1 VTSERVS
8 KIALVLA
15 GGGLTGAVYEIGALR
30 AINDLLQDRTVN
42 DFDIFVGT
50 SAGAIVGSLLA
61 NGMSPIAAMDA
72 LAGRHVEVRALWA
85 GDLFRPNYGE
95 ILGRVRRFPA
105 TVQAALRHY
114 SRNVNDMNLWDFIWT
129 LIEVLPS
136 GLYDGTALEGYM
148 AAALNR
154 PGLSNDFR
162 ALARELYIIAT
173 DLDTGQRSV
182 FGNDQNSHV
191 PISLAVAASSAVP
204 LLYKP
209 VRIGQ
214 RDYIDGG
221 MRGNASIDLAIEHGA
236 KLIVCIN
243 PLVPLNNQRKRGV
256 PMLGPDGTFISDKGM
271 QAIGSQVIRIMMR
284 SGLNYHIKTLRRRHP
299 DVDIILIEPRAD
311 DYQMFFYN
319 IMRYS
324 ARLLVAEHGYQSV
337 TLDLA
342 DRYHEFKDILSRHDL
357 HISRRRVIQHLE
369 ELTHTEEVEQAAE
382 PVVAA
387 AGSANPIVSQLE
399 QVLGS
404 LSVTSSANPIIS
416 ELEQALSSLDDTL
429 KTLHHNNQPPPGADH

>member
-1 VTSERVS
+1 MTTERS
-8 KIALVLA
+8 RKIALVLA

-42 DFDIFVGT
+42 DFDIIVGT

-61 NGMSPIAAMDA
+61 NGMSPTAAMDA

-95 ILGRVRRFPA
+95 VLGRLRRFPG
-105 TVQAALRHY
+105 TVQNALRHY
-114 SRNVNDMNLWDFIWT
+114 SRNVHDMNLWDFIWT

-148 AAALNR
+148 ASALNR

-162 ALARELYIIAT
+162 ALNRELYIIAT
-173 DLDTGQRSV
+173 DLDTGHRAV

-369 ELTHTEEVEQAAE
+369 ELTHVEEHEPPAE
-382 PVVAA
+382 LASPTAPATVA
-387 AGSANPIVSQLE
+387 S
-399 QVLGS
+399 
-404 LSVTSSANPIIS
+404 NPIIS
-416 ELEQALSSLDDTL
+416 QLDQALRSLDSTLDTL
-429 KTLHHNNQPPPGADH
+429 HDSRSHTNGANR

>member
-1 VTSERVS
+1 MNAEHS

-30 AINDLLQDRTVN
+30 AIDDLLQDRTVN

-50 SAGAIVGSLLA
+50 SAGAIVTSLLA
-61 NGMSPIAAMDA
+61 NGMTPTDAMNA

-95 ILGRVRRFPA
+95 FISRVRHFPA
-105 TVQAALRHY
+105 TLRNALRHY

-136 GLYDGTALEGYM
+136 GLYDGAALDTYI
-148 AAALNR
+148 ANALNR

-173 DLDTGQRSV
+173 DLDTGQRGV
-182 FGNDQNSHV
+182 FGTDQNSHV

-236 KLIVCIN
+236 KLVVCIN
-243 PLVPLNNQRKRGV
+243 PLVPLDNRRKRGV
-256 PMLGPDGTFISDKGM
+256 PMLGPDGTYISDRGM
-271 QAIGSQVIRIMMR
+271 QAIGSQVIRILMG
-284 SGLNYHIKTLRRRHP
+284 SGLSYHIKTLRRRHP

-311 DYQMFFYN
+311 DFQMFFYN

-342 DRYHEFKDILSRHDL
+342 DRYHEFKEILLRHNVP
-357 HISRRRVIQHLE
+357 ISRRRVIERIQHLE
-369 ELTHTEEVEQAAE
+369 TAALAE
-382 PVVAA
+382 TPENLSSSASETVIQDA
-387 AGSANPIVSQLE
+387 ANPAGGNASVFSQLGDI
-399 QVLGS
+399 L
-404 LSVTSSANPIIS
+404 N
-416 ELEQALSSLDDTL
+416 SLDVTL
-429 KTLHHNNQPPPGADH
+429 DNFSRRRIAQKDMFLDS

>member
-1 VTSERVS
+1 VTTERS
-8 KIALVLA
+8 RKIALVLA

-42 DFDIFVGT
+42 DFDIIVGT

-61 NGMSPIAAMDA
+61 NGMSPAAAMDA
-72 LAGRHVEVRALWA
+72 LAGRHAEVRALWA

-95 ILGRVRRFPA
+95 VLGRLRRFPG
-105 TVQAALRHY
+105 TVQNALRHY
-114 SRNVNDMNLWDFIWT
+114 SRNVHDMNLWDFIWT

-148 AAALNR
+148 ASALNR

-162 ALARELYIIAT
+162 ALNRELYIIAT
-173 DLDTGQRSV
+173 DLDTGHRAV

-369 ELTHTEEVEQAAE
+369 ELTHVEEPEHAAE
-382 PVVAA
+382 LASPTAPTTLA
-387 AGSANPIVSQLE
+387 SNPIMNQLDE
-399 QVLGS
+399 
-404 LSVTSSANPIIS
+404 
-416 ELEQALSSLDDTL
+416 ALRSLDSTLDTL
-429 KTLHHNNQPPPGADH
+429 HDLRSHSNGASH

>member
-1 VTSERVS
+1 MTTERS
-8 KIALVLA
+8 RKIALVLA

-42 DFDIFVGT
+42 DFDIIVGT

-61 NGMSPIAAMDA
+61 NGMSPAAAMDA

-95 ILGRVRRFPA
+95 VLGRLRRFPG
-105 TVQAALRHY
+105 TVQNALRHY
-114 SRNVNDMNLWDFIWT
+114 SRNVHDMNLWDFIWT

-148 AAALNR
+148 ASALNR

-162 ALARELYIIAT
+162 ALNRELYIIAT
-173 DLDTGQRSV
+173 DLDTGQRTV

-369 ELTHTEEVEQAAE
+369 EQNTQVEEHERAVEPAPPATAA
-382 PVVAA
+382 
-387 AGSANPIVSQLE
+387 S
-399 QVLGS
+399 
-404 LSVTSSANPIIS
+404 NPIIS
-416 ELEQALSSLDDTL
+416 QLDQALRSLDSTLDTL
-429 KTLHHNNQPPPGADH
+429 HDSRSHANGANR

>member
-1 VTSERVS
+1 MTTERSS

-42 DFDIFVGT
+42 DFDIIVGT

-61 NGMSPIAAMDA
+61 NGMSPVAAMDA
-72 LAGRHVEVRALWA
+72 LAGRHAEVRALWA

-95 ILGRVRRFPA
+95 ILGRLRRFPA
-105 TVQAALRHY
+105 TVQNALRHY
-114 SRNVNDMNLWDFIWT
+114 SRNTNDMNLWDFIWT

-148 AAALNR
+148 ASALNR
-154 PGLSNDFR
+154 PGLTNDFR

-214 RDYIDGG
+214 REYIDGG

-271 QAIGSQVIRIMMR
+271 QAIGSQVIRILMR

-342 DRYHEFKDILSRHDL
+342 DRYHEFKDTLSRHDL

-369 ELTHTEEVEQAAE
+369 ELAQVEEQEH
-382 PVVAA
+382 PVV
-387 AGSANPIVSQLE
+387 SAVVPTVVSAVVSAIVPTVAPSPLATMKSNPIMSQLD
-399 QVLGS
+399 QV
-404 LSVTSSANPIIS
+404 
-416 ELEQALSSLDDTL
+416 LSSLDDTL
-429 KTLHHNNQPPPGADH
+429 DTLHHGSQPSTGAGR

>member
-1 VTSERVS
+1 VTTERS
-8 KIALVLA
+8 RKIALVLA

-42 DFDIFVGT
+42 DFDIIVGT

-61 NGMSPIAAMDA
+61 NGMSPAAAMDA

-95 ILGRVRRFPA
+95 VLGRLRRFPG
-105 TVQAALRHY
+105 TVQNALRHY
-114 SRNVNDMNLWDFIWT
+114 SRNVHDMNLWDFIWT

-148 AAALNR
+148 ASALNR

-162 ALARELYIIAT
+162 ALNRELYIIAT
-173 DLDTGQRSV
+173 DLDTGQRTV

-324 ARLLVAEHGYQSV
+324 ARVTIAQHGFESV
-337 TLDLA
+337 TLGLA
-342 DRYHEFKDILSRHDL
+342 DRYPELKATLARHGLEITRRFVIEDLAAIQQSGNNLEVVRDLIEQGDQRRQRRRGATNTTKSLQQTLAELDGVIAVLEQRSNLSR
-357 HISRRRVIQHLE
+357 
-369 ELTHTEEVEQAAE
+369 TT
-382 PVVAA
+382 
-387 AGSANPIVSQLE
+387 AGSTAP
-399 QVLGS
+399 
-404 LSVTSSANPIIS
+404 
-416 ELEQALSSLDDTL
+416 
-429 KTLHHNNQPPPGADH
+429 

>member
-1 VTSERVS
+1 MTAERTS
-8 KIALVLA
+8 KTALVLA

-30 AINDLLQDRTVN
+30 AIDDLLQDRTVN

-61 NGMSPIAAMDA
+61 NGTSPAAAGDA
-72 LAGRHVEVRALWA
+72 LAGRHAEIRALWA
-85 GDLFRPNYGE
+85 GDLFRPNYRE
-95 ILGRVRRFPA
+95 FIGRLLRLPA
-105 TVQAALRHY
+105 TVQNALRHY

-129 LIEVLPS
+129 LMEVLPS
-136 GLYDGTALEGYM
+136 GLYDGMALEEYM
-148 AAALNR
+148 ASALNR
-154 PGLSNDFR
+154 TGSSNDFR
-162 ALARELYIIAT
+162 ALTRELYIIAT

-182 FGNDQNSHV
+182 FGTDQNSHV

-204 LLYKP
+204 LMYKP
-209 VRIGQ
+209 VRVGQ
-214 RDYIDGG
+214 REYIDGG

-256 PMLGPDGTFISDKGM
+256 PLLGPDGTFISERGM

-342 DRYHEFKDILSRHDL
+342 DRYHEFKEILSRHDL

-369 ELTHTEEVEQAAE
+369 
-382 PVVAA
+382 
-387 AGSANPIVSQLE
+387 SVSQGEDAEHL
-399 QVLGS
+399 VLPAPPS
-404 LSVTSSANPIIS
+404 TPAASFNPNPVLSQ
-416 ELEQALSSLDDTL
+416 LDQALSSLDDTL
-429 KTLHHNNQPPPGADH
+429 ITLRSSGNRDTGIMETTIGD

>member
-1 VTSERVS
+1 MTLQRTN

-30 AINDLLQDRTVN
+30 AIDDLLQNGTVN
-42 DFDIFVGT
+42 DFDIIVGT

-61 NGMSPIAAMDA
+61 NGMSPTAAMDA
-72 LAGRHVEVRALWA
+72 LAGRHADVRALWA
-85 GDLFRPNYGE
+85 GDLFRPNTRE
-95 ILGRVRRFPA
+95 FISRLLRLPA
-105 TVQAALRHY
+105 TVRNGLRHY
-114 SRNVNDMNLWDFIWT
+114 SRNTHDMNLWDFIWT
-129 LIEVLPS
+129 LMEILPS
-136 GLYDGTALEGYM
+136 GLYDGMALEEYL
-148 AAALNR
+148 ASALSR
-154 PGLSNDFR
+154 TGCSNDFR
-162 ALARELYIIAT
+162 ALTREFYVIAT
-173 DLDTGQRSV
+173 DLDTGQRAI
-182 FGNDQNSHV
+182 FGTDHDSHV

-214 RDYIDGG
+214 REFIDGG

-256 PMLGPDGTFISDKGM
+256 PLLGPDGTFISEKGM
-271 QAIGSQVIRIMMR
+271 QAIGAQVIRIMMR

-299 DVDIILIEPRAD
+299 DVDIILVEPRAD

-342 DRYHEFKDILSRHDL
+342 DRYHEFKEILSRHDVL
-357 HISRRRVIQHLE
+357 ISRRKVIQHLE
-369 ELTHTEEVEQAAE
+369 EASQGEEAE
-382 PVVAA
+382 HLVLPVTPA
-387 AGSANPIVSQLE
+387 Q
-399 QVLGS
+399 
-404 LSVTSSANPIIS
+404 SSAPDDPAPVWRQ
-416 ELEQALSSLDDTL
+416 LDAALSSLDDTL
-429 KTLHHNNQPPPGADH
+429 TALHRNSDEAMRSPEAAIHA